1 MPLNPIETAFTSGV
15 TLYAVIHNPGGFV
28 WNNVTL
34 AFEAFNQAMWA
45 QYAVPLTEQGT
56 SGYYSAAFP
65 VGAAGSQL
73 TSEVIYQQAL
83 ATPQTADAPATG
95 VGQSQGVDVAALG
108 TSVLAVSNLQVSAL
122 SMYQGS
128 VSSDGLSTTKRVYF
142 NDPVTLVDTYGGR
155 IIVFTSGDLIRQVAN
170 IEVYNA
176 LLKYADI
183 AGALTSA
190 PVIGDTFIII

>member
-1 MPLNPIETAFTSGV
+1 MLNPIETAFTSGV

-65 VGAAGSQL
+65 VGAAGSVL
-73 TSEVIYQQAL
+73 TSEVIYQQVL
-83 ATPQTADAPATG
+83 ATPQAADAPATG
-95 VGQSQGVDVAALG
+95 VGQSQGVDVAALA
-108 TSVLAVSNLQVSAL
+108 TSVLAVSNMQVSAL
-122 SMYQGS
+122 TMIQGE
-128 VSSDGLSTTKRVYF
+128 VSSDGVSTPLVVYY

-170 IEVYNA
+170 IQSYDAINKC
-176 LLKYADI
+176 LTLS
-183 AGALTSA
+183 GALTSA
-190 PVIGDTFIII
+190 PIIGDTFIIV